1 MMHTEFTS
9 LTGRKVSFEKYTN
22 EIEPEY
28 MESEL
33 SKEDFCKNY
42 VEQTSKPRNKDYKM
56 IELQRHNVTLSQFF
70 NYIKTECKKKGLDFS
85 LERDK
90 DVFVNPPSPINSH
103 YYIKDDK
110 KIYIIDGYKTEHPA
124 SEASCKSEIYR
135 VKPLDYQSYQ
145 LNFDGSCFNE
155 ICEFT
160 YDDEKTG
167 HGYYYQVY
175 KEPKGEQDV
184 E

>member
-1 MMHTEFTS
+1 MMYTEFTS
-9 LTGRKVSFEKYTN
+9 LTGKKVSLKKYTN

-28 MESEL
+28 MTSEL
-33 SKEDFCKNY
+33 SKQEFCTNY
-42 VEQTSKPRNKDYKM
+42 IESTKRTKNKDYKM
-56 IELQRHNVTLSQFF
+56 VEMQRNDITLSQFF
-70 NYIKTECKKKGLDFS
+70 SQIKTECKKKGLDFS
-85 LERDK
+85 LERDRK
-90 DVFVNPPSPINSH
+90 EFENPPRLTNIH

-110 KIYIIDGYKTEHPA
+110 QIYTNDGYRTEHPA

-145 LNFDGSCFNE
+145 LNFDGSCYNE

-167 HGYYYQVY
+167 HGYYYQVC
-175 KEPKGEQDV
+175 KDAE
-184 E
+184 